1 MWPAVNAD
9 WFSTAKHRV
18 QGALEEQNFWGYPP
32 PLVDEDASRGTYKPL
47 WLTGEA
53 VIAQL
58 LHGGTDDRPFNASL
72 ELYRRYKYGAEERKY
87 FRNYA
92 RRMAAKYM
100 VEAWTEWA
108 KGVRC

>member
-1 MWPAVNAD
+1 MGAD
-9 WFSTAKHRV
+9 WASAAKRRV
-18 QGALEEQNFWGYPP
+18 RGALEDQCFWAYPP

-47 WLTGEA
+47 RLTGEA
-53 VIAQL
+53 VLRQCL
-58 LHGGTDDRPFNASL
+58 DGTFGRDAPFNASL
-72 ELYRRYKYGAEERKY
+72 ELYRRYKYGTEERKY

-100 VEAWTEWA
+100 VEAWMERA